1 MVSLARRLRER
12 LFWPS
17 ERSMQKLM
25 GRIDSLENENNRLRD
40 TLQTQEM
47 TLHEIRDAISGIQ
60 RINEDSYKSLNEM
73 QRAQVAERAKDDI
86 RFWAQYR
93 LPGES
98 DLETRK
104 RFFLGLPKPEGDLK
118 LLQAALNRMLC
129 DFAEICRQNGIN
141 QYWLVGGTLL
151 GSVRHHGFIPWDDD
165 LDLGIMRDDLERL
178 QKILAGDSEYQIT
191 VVWDRI
197 VHCRQ
202 IRFAPRDA
210 RVPGFIDLFPFD
222 WVSSAS
228 HDTFAKVQE
237 YRKAAIEQA
246 ESNSYIRAAWDNNV
260 YVSAETEA
268 GKLITDVFDA
278 HLNQMRET
286 GIVCS
291 REKAAGIIRA
301 YDNMDHPS
309 GFEWISGLEEIYP
322 LDSQQF
328 EGRRYPV
335 PANYMYL
342 LTQAYGNIYALPN
355 DIGLHFEHVD
365 RKKLAQLDEQV
376 IEEYINR

>member
-40 TLQTQEM
+40 ALQAQEM
-47 TLHEIRDAISGIQ
+47 TLHEIRDAISGMQ
-60 RINEDSYKSLNEM
+60 RINEDSCRSLNEM
-73 QRAQVAERAKDDI
+73 QRAQIAERAKDDI

-93 LPGES
+93 LPNET

-178 QKILAGDSEYQIT
+178 QKVLAGDSEYRIT

-202 IRFAPRDA
+202 IRFASRDT
-210 RVPGFIDLFPFD
+210 RVPG
-222 WVSSAS
+222 SAP
-228 HDTFAKVQE
+228 VM
-237 YRKAAIEQA
+237 
-246 ESNSYIRAAWDNNV
+246 IRSPKCRN
-260 YVSAETEA
+260 T
-268 GKLITDVFDA
+268 GKLPSNK
-278 HLNQMRET
+278 LNR
-286 GIVCS
+286 IRIFVLL
-291 REKAAGIIRA
+291 GIITSIFRRRQR
-301 YDNMDHPS
+301 
-309 GFEWISGLEEIYP
+309 LEN
-322 LDSQQF
+322 S
-328 EGRRYPV
+328 
-335 PANYMYL
+335 
-342 LTQAYGNIYALPN
+342 
-355 DIGLHFEHVD
+355 
-365 RKKLAQLDEQV
+365 
-376 IEEYINR
+376 

>member
-1 MVSLARRLRER
+1 M
-12 LFWPS
+12 
-17 ERSMQKLM
+17 
-25 GRIDSLENENNRLRD
+25 
-40 TLQTQEM
+40 
-47 TLHEIRDAISGIQ
+47 
-60 RINEDSYKSLNEM
+60 
-73 QRAQVAERAKDDI
+73 
-86 RFWAQYR
+86 
-93 LPGES
+93 
-98 DLETRK
+98 
-104 RFFLGLPKPEGDLK
+104 
-118 LLQAALNRMLC
+118 
-129 DFAEICRQNGIN
+129 
-141 QYWLVGGTLL
+141 L

-178 QKILAGDSEYQIT
+178 QKVLAGDSEYRIT

-202 IRFAPRDA
+202 IRFAPRDT

-222 WVSSAS
+222 WVADVS
-228 HDTFAKVQE
+228 HDMFVKVQE
-237 YRKAAIEQA
+237 YRKTAIEQA
-246 ESNSYIRAAWDNNV
+246 ESNSHIRAAWDNNV

-278 HLNQMRET
+278 QLNQMRKT

-309 GFEWISGLEEIYP
+309 GFEWISGLDEIYP

-328 EGRRYPV
+328 ESRRYPV
-335 PANYMYL
+335 PTNYMYL

-365 RKKLAQLDEQV
+365 RKMLAQLDEQV
-376 IEEYINR
+376 IEEYIKR

>member
-25 GRIDSLENENNRLRD
+25 GRIESLENENNHLRD
-40 TLQTQEM
+40 ALQMQESS
-47 TLHEIRDAISGIQ
+47 LNEIRDAVFDIR
-60 RINEDSYKSLNEM
+60 RINEDSCKSLNAIR
-73 QRAQVAERAKDDI
+73 RAQIAERAKNDI
-86 RFWAQYR
+86 RFWSQYR
-93 LPGES
+93 LPGET

-104 RFFLGLPKPEGDLK
+104 RFFLGLPKPEDDLK
-118 LLQAALNRMLC
+118 LLQSALNRMLC
-129 DFAEICRQNGIN
+129 DFAEICKKNGIN

-151 GSVRHHGFIPWDDD
+151 GAVRHHGFIPWDDD

-178 QKILAGDSEYQIT
+178 QKALIGDSEYRIT

-202 IRFAPRDA
+202 IRFAPCDT

-222 WVSSAS
+222 WVSNVS

-237 YRKAAIEQA
+237 YRKAAIEKS
-246 ESNSYIRAAWDNNV
+246 ESDSRIRAAWDDNV
-260 YVSAETEA
+260 YIPAGTEA
-268 GKLITDVFDA
+268 GKLITSVFDA
-278 HLNQMRET
+278 QLSQMQKD
-286 GIVCS
+286 GIICS

-309 GFEWISGLEEIYP
+309 GFEWISGFNEIYP
-322 LDSQQF
+322 LDFQQF
-328 EGRRYPV
+328 EGESYPV

-342 LTQAYGNIYALPN
+342 LTQAYGNIFALPN

-365 RKKLAQLDEQV
+365 RKTLAQLDEQV
-376 IEEYINR
+376 IEEFISR

>member
-40 TLQTQEM
+40 ALQAQEM
-47 TLHEIRDAISGIQ
+47 ILHEIRDAISGMQ
-60 RINEDSYKSLNEM
+60 RINEDSCRSLNEM
-73 QRAQVAERAKDDI
+73 QRAQIAERAKDDI

-93 LPGES
+93 LPSET

-104 RFFLGLPKPEGDLK
+104 RFFLGLPEPEGNLK
-118 LLQAALNRMLC
+118 LLQTVLNRMLC
-129 DFAEICRQNGIN
+129 DFAEICRRNGIN

-178 QKILAGDSEYQIT
+178 QKVLAGDSEYRIT

-202 IRFAPRDA
+202 IRFAPRDT

-222 WVSSAS
+222 WVADVS
-228 HDTFAKVQE
+228 HDMCSSKCRNT
-237 YRKAAIEQA
+237 
-246 ESNSYIRAAWDNNV
+246 
-260 YVSAETEA
+260 
-268 GKLITDVFDA
+268 GKLPSNK
-278 HLNQMRET
+278 LNQIR
-286 GIVCS
+286 IFVLL
-291 REKAAGIIRA
+291 GIITSMFRRKQKLG
-301 YDNMDHPS
+301 NLSLMFLMLS
-309 GFEWISGLEEIYP
+309 LIRCGRLE
-322 LDSQQF
+322 
-328 EGRRYPV
+328 
-335 PANYMYL
+335 
-342 LTQAYGNIYALPN
+342 
-355 DIGLHFEHVD
+355 
-365 RKKLAQLDEQV
+365 
-376 IEEYINR
+376 

>member
-1 MVSLARRLRER
+1 MTSLARQLRER

-25 GRIDSLENENNRLRD
+25 GRIESLENENRNLHD
-40 TLQTQEM
+40 ALQTQEL
-47 TLHEIRDAISGIQ
+47 TLCEIRDAVFDMR
-60 RINEDSYKSLNEM
+60 RINEDSCKNLSEI
-73 QRAQVAERAKDDI
+73 QRAQIAERAKDDI

-93 LPGES
+93 LPNET

-104 RFFLGLPKPEGDLK
+104 RFFLGLPKPEGDFK
-118 LLQAALNRMLC
+118 LLQSALNRMLC
-129 DFAEICRQNGIN
+129 DFAEICQQNGIN

-178 QKILAGDSEYQIT
+178 QRALVGDSEYRIT

-202 IRFAPRDA
+202 IRFAPRDT

-222 WVSSAS
+222 WVSNVS

-237 YRKAAIEQA
+237 YRKTAIEKSEADPQ
-246 ESNSYIRAAWDNNV
+246 IRAAWDSSV
-260 YVSAETEA
+260 YIAAETRV
-268 GKLITDVFDA
+268 GKRITDIFDTQ
-278 HLNQMRET
+278 LSQMRED
-286 GIVCS
+286 GIVCP
-291 REKAAGIIRA
+291 RENAAGIIRA

-309 GFEWISGLEEIYP
+309 GFEWISGFDETYP

-328 EGRRYPV
+328 EGRSYPV
-335 PANYMYL
+335 PANYIYL
-342 LTQAYGNIYALPN
+342 LTQAYGNIFALPN

-365 RKKLAQLDEQV
+365 RKTLAQLDKQV
-376 IEEYINR
+376 VEDYINR